1 MLLPNESLNNIN
13 SFFVFVFGLS
23 IVIIDVGPDKYKLY
37 LSAEDYYRTDIH
49 WKQENI
55 RKAVR
60 KIVYYYLFVY
70 IFQN

>member
-37 LSAEDYYRTDIH
+37 LSADD
-49 WKQENI
+49 
-55 RKAVR
+55 
-60 KIVYYYLFVY
+60 
-70 IFQN
+70 